1 MRKGD
6 GRRRPSRREFLRNG
20 AAVGVGAAAIA
31 NLGGGEAAAAATQWH
46 RVADVVVVG
55 SGTAGMAA
63 AIKARDGKASVIV
76 VEENSDIG
84 GHGILS
90 QGSVSLGAG
99 TSNQQKAGI
108 KDSADLFYL
117 ENTRPDHPHTRYNDR
132 EVVRAFAD
140 HNVEV
145 FDFIVE
151 NGVTFLPG
159 RPMNVPAEGQIT
171 PRRQTTPVYSEDLKV
186 TINGAAGSGLLRP
199 LEKSARA
206 KGVEILLQHRMTKFI
221 REAPLS
227 GHVLGI
233 GATDLTKNTT
243 INIRARQAVISCTG
257 GSSSNLVI
265 RTIYDPRLTEEY
277 QVGCE
282 PYSRQSGDTEQ
293 QGMAIGASLG
303 ATSNQRNESYLG
315 ISKANFIGA
324 RYGYSR
330 WTPGSPW
337 FEKAGAAGLSVADYQ
352 DAINVDML
360 GKRFYD
366 ETVTWSAMRKEGV
379 HDPVFGY
386 IAAALSSAVIEM
398 NGVQQRAG
406 GPIWAIFD
414 ADAVK
419 RERWNPNPPFV
430 DVANRYFFTADTIT
444 ELAGK
449 ISTNQYQKAPMS
461 GSSLQ
466 ETVNRYNS
474 FVDAGKDS
482 DFNKPSPKY
491 KIQTP
496 PFYAAWATP
505 ILHDTYTGVR
515 VNSKCQVLDIFGHV
529 IPGLYAAG
537 EAAGGFAQHGL
548 GRALVGG
555 YIAAKNALLESKA
568 RT

>member
-1 MRKGD
+1 MSKGD
-6 GRRRPSRREFLRNG
+6 QDRNRTRREFLRNG
-20 AAVGVGAAAIA
+20 AAAGFGAATLAAIA
-31 NLGGGEAAAAATQWH
+31 TNDAAAAEIKWH
-46 RVADVVVVG
+46 RVADIVVVG
-55 SGTAGMAA
+55 SGTSGMSA
-63 AIKARDGKASVIV
+63 AIKARDGKATVIV
-76 VEENSDIG
+76 VDENTDVG

-90 QGSVSLGAG
+90 QGSISLGGG
-99 TSNQQKAGI
+99 TATQKKGGI
-108 KDSADLFYL
+108 NDSADLVYL

-132 EVVRAFAD
+132 EVVRAFANY
-140 HNVEV
+140 NVKV

-159 RPMNVPAEGQIT
+159 KPMNVPAEGQIT
-171 PRRQTTPVYSEDLKV
+171 PRRQTTPVYSDDLKV
-186 TINGAAGSGLLRP
+186 TINGAAGSGLMRP

-206 KGVEILLQHRMTKFI
+206 KGVEFLLQHRMTKFI
-221 REAPLS
+221 REAPQS
-227 GHVLGI
+227 GRVLGI
-233 GATDLTKNTT
+233 AVTDVVKNATV
-243 INIRARQAVISCTG
+243 NIRARQAVISCTG

-315 ISKANFIGA
+315 IAKANFIGA

-337 FEKAGAAGLSVADYQ
+337 FDKAGAAGLAVADYQ
-352 DAINVDML
+352 DAINVDMQ

-386 IAAALSSAVIEM
+386 IAAALSSAVIEV
-398 NGVQQRAG
+398 NGQKQRGG

-414 ADAVK
+414 ADGAK

-430 DVANRYFFTADTIT
+430 DVANGYFFTADTVG
-444 ELAGK
+444 ELASK
-449 ISTNQYQKAPMS
+449 ISKNKYQKVPMS
-461 GSSLQ
+461 PQALV
-466 ETVNRYNS
+466 ETVTRYNS
-474 FVDAGKDS
+474 FVDSGKDP

-515 VNSKCQVLDIFGHV
+515 VNGKFQVMDIFGHV
-529 IPGLYAAG
+529 IPGFYAAG

-555 YIAAKNALLESKA
+555 YIAAENALLEPKA